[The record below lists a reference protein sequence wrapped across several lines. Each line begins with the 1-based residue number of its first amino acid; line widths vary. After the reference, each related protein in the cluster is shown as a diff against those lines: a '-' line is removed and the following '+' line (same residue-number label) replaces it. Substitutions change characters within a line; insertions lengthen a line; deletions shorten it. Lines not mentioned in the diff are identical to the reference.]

1 MAAVA
6 SLEYRAGHSETSAAE
21 GEKCFDCSYFE
32 RGKYEPGVF
41 RLQASSMRK
50 THESLA
56 VKMFLMKAAGLGWNL
71 MLMAKVWRG

>member
-1 MAAVA
+1 
-6 SLEYRAGHSETSAAE
+6 
-21 GEKCFDCSYFE
+21 
-32 RGKYEPGVF
+32 
-41 RLQASSMRK
+41 MRK